1 MSASRSLSPLKIS
14 PGPTTMFKTPSLV
27 NINMYDDV
35 KDAKIKD
42 LEETV
47 AALKEELANLRKNRQ
62 EEREPEHLE
71 NHVEFQEQEEISAQ
85 E

>member
-1 MSASRSLSPLKIS
+1 
-14 PGPTTMFKTPSLV
+14 
-27 NINMYDDV
+27 MYDDV